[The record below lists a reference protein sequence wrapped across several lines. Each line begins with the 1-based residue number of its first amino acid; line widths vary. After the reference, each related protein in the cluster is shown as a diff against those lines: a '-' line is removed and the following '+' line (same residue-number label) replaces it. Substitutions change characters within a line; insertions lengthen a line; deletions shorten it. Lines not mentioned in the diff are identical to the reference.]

1 MACGTNS
8 ICMVPP
14 GKFCFPRDGG
24 KICICKYAFFFF
36 FCKFCKNAFANLMSH
51 GISQLSPCAS
61 GLALCFL
68 APAGRQSLKSVP
80 RSLPLSPALL
90 KKTLMLRAP
99 LQWAVSSLP
108 FTKGASNPPCWPWG
122 TPSSLQEGTRAC

>member
-1 MACGTNS
+1 MGPIPSVWCHRGSFAS
-8 ICMVPP
+8 QEMVVKSAFASMP
-14 GKFCFPRDGG
+14 
-24 KICICKYAFFFF
+24 FFFF
-36 FCKFCKNAFANLMSH
+36 FFKFFKNAFANLMSH
-51 GISQLSPCAS
+51 GISQLSPCAF

-68 APAGRQSLKSVP
+68 VPAGRQSLKSVP

-90 KKTLMLRAP
+90 KKMLMLRAP

-122 TPSSLQEGTRAC
+122 TPSSLQQGTRAR